1 MRYRC
6 RQVVVR
12 SCQVPASG
20 RGSGTSW
27 VRCDE
32 PGPDILFSS
41 VTQLEPRAKCPL
53 SCDRPKMTDSR
64 GTSRKVEPVVCHI
77 VACGFC
83 DQRTEDGGLCEVW
96 MVDALA
102 NETNYTRMGIGATAI
117 VATGGSRERQ
127 LEDLPHSLSTLNM
140 FKTVAGT
147 WTDTRVGPQFATRRH
162 QGEYRSW
169 QGPRAFWHAPR

>member
-1 MRYRC
+1 
-6 RQVVVR
+6 
-12 SCQVPASG
+12 
-20 RGSGTSW
+20 
-27 VRCDE
+27 
-32 PGPDILFSS
+32 
-41 VTQLEPRAKCPL
+41 
-53 SCDRPKMTDSR
+53 MTDSR

-140 FKTVAGT
+140 L
-147 WTDTRVGPQFATRRH
+147 
-162 QGEYRSW
+162 
-169 QGPRAFWHAPR
+169 